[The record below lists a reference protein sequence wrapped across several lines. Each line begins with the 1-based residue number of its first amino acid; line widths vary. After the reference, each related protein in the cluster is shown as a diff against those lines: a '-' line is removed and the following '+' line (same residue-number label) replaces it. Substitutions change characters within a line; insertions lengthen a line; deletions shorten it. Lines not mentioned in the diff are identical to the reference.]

1 MFRTIILLSIA
12 GAALAD
18 DSDLIDFCCSE
29 TTQAE
34 LTAAGAQCGPVYSDN
49 GEPADVQAADFDQ
62 SLWSTGAINAQC
74 FACWNEETNSL
85 DVEQAGC
92 ADATDSNG
100 AACNDPE
107 GFCVTFA
114 NENPAADCWTPEIG
128 TACAFQNE
136 DHEAVLGFCCSET
149 TQAELTAAGAQCGP
163 VYSDNGEPAD
173 VQAADFDQ

>member
-34 LTAAGAQCGPVYSDN
+34 LGAAGAQCGPVDDN
-49 GEPADVQAADFDQ
+49 GEPVDVQAADFDQ

-92 ADATDSNG
+92 DSATDSNG
-100 AACNDPE
+100 DACNDPE
-107 GFCVTFA
+107 GFCVKFA
-114 NENPAADCWTPEIG
+114 NENQAAACWTPEIG
-128 TACAFQNE
+128 TAYIYMYIWYQGFGSKKTADEANE
-136 DHEAVLGFCCSET
+136 EADGKKLEKVK
-149 TQAELTAAGAQCGP
+149 
-163 VYSDNGEPAD
+163 NN
-173 VQAADFDQ
+173 